1 MSCDFALEKRNN
13 ILYNYRKFIDL
24 EAEMAGIKELLRAE
38 ADGGLSFGDYTLDK
52 KTKLEDFKHQGDIY
66 KVKTFKEITR
76 LEKNDTFL
84 YESTPGTTVYDLKY
98 TEDGAEFSLESFE
111 DVQLTLDLKEDAE
124 YEIEADGEVIGMMK
138 TNMSG
143 KLSFGLEMDANKQI
157 HVVVRQV

>member
-1 MSCDFALEKRNN
+1 
-13 ILYNYRKFIDL
+13 
-24 EAEMAGIKELLRAE
+24 MAGIKELLRAE

-52 KTKLEDFKHQGDIY
+52 KTKLEGFKHQGDIY

-84 YESTPGTTVYDLKY
+84 YESTPGTAVYDLKY
-98 TEDGAEFSLESFE
+98 TDNGAEFSLESFE
-111 DVQLTLDLKEDAE
+111 DAQLTLDLKEDAE
-124 YEIEADGEVIGMMK
+124 YEIEADKEVIGMMK

-143 KLSFGLEMDANKQI
+143 KLSFGLEIEDGKPV